1 MMGLVKPSVALLGT
15 GIMGTGMGRNLLR
28 AGLEVRAWNRTA
40 ERAAPLGEE
49 GAHVAETPREAAARA
64 DLVVTML
71 ADADAVEHV
80 MCNDDGALFAM
91 SEDAAWL
98 QMSTVGLVGTD
109 TLAALAAEAHVPYVD
124 APVLGTRQ
132 PAEAGELLILASG
145 PQAARE
151 RCEPVFEAVGR
162 QTRWLGDAPGVATK
176 AKLVLNSWVLALT
189 EATAETIT
197 LARALGVDPELFLEV
212 IKGGPL
218 DAAYAQLKGRA
229 MIEDK
234 THDASF
240 PLALAR
246 KDADL
251 IREAAAAEH
260 LALPLV
266 DAVAAQF
273 ARAQEMGLG
282 DEDMA
287 ATVRAL
293 APS

>member
-1 MMGLVKPSVALLGT
+1 VKLTVALLGT
-15 GIMGTGMGRNLLR
+15 GIMGTGMGVNLRR
-28 AGLEVRAWNRTA
+28 AGHDVRAWNRTA
-40 ERAAPLGEE
+40 ERAAAVSEE
-49 GAHVAETPREAAARA
+49 GAQLVQTPREAAAGA
-64 DLVVTML
+64 DVVVTML

-80 MCNDDGALFAM
+80 MCGDDGGLFAM
-91 SEDAAWL
+91 REDAVWA

-109 TLAALAAEAHVPYVD
+109 TLAAIAAEAAITYVD

-132 PAEAGELLILASG
+132 PAEAGELVVLASG
-145 PQAARE
+145 PQAARAT
-151 RCEPVFEAVGR
+151 CEPVFEAVGR

-266 DAVAAQF
+266 DAIAAQF
-273 ARAQEMGLG
+273 ARAQDLGLG

>member
-1 MMGLVKPSVALLGT
+1 VKPTVALLGT
-15 GIMGTGMGRNLLR
+15 GIMGTGMGVNLRR
-28 AGLEVRAWNRTA
+28 AGHEVRAWNRTA
-40 ERAAPLGEE
+40 DRAAEVGEE
-49 GAHVAETPREAAARA
+49 GAQLVQTPREAAAGA
-64 DLVVTML
+64 DVVVTML

-80 MCNDDGALFAM
+80 MCGDDGGLFAM
-91 SEDAAWL
+91 REDAVWA

-109 TLAALAAEAHVPYVD
+109 TLAAIAAEAAVAYVD

-132 PAEAGELLILASG
+132 PAEAGELVVLASG
-145 PQAARE
+145 PQAARAA
-151 RCEPVFEAVGR
+151 CEPVFEAVGR
-162 QTRWLGDAPGVATK
+162 QTRWLGEAPGVATR

-197 LARALGVDPELFLEV
+197 LARALGVDPDLFLES

-218 DAAYAQLKGRA
+218 DAGYAQLKGRA
-229 MIEDK
+229 MIDDK

-266 DAVAAQF
+266 DAIAAQF
-273 ARAQEMGLG
+273 ARAQDLGLG